1 MALTKEDIFN
11 VAERLAAEG
20 TNPTQTAV
28 REALGG
34 GSFATIGPALKEWKD
49 AQREDHALAEVVVP
63 DALNERVE
71 QMKAEAW
78 KAAISEAERRLSAER
93 DALHEAQEA
102 ADAAVVE
109 AQEAVTTLE
118 REAEER
124 EREISTLKNQLIDA
138 ESVAKEAL
146 ASKREAEQ
154 SFVSEQSRLKE
165 KIDGLESRL
174 ADAKDVID
182 RLTALEDQ
190 QAAINKRRR
199 SEDEEQPSLPLDNDR
214 D

>member
-11 VAERLAAEG
+11 IAERLAAEG

-63 DALNERVE
+63 DSLNERVE

-102 ADAAVVE
+102 ADAAVIE

-124 EREISTLKNQLIDA
+124 EREISILKSQVLDA
-138 ESVAKEAL
+138 EGVAKEAL
-146 ASKREAEQ
+146 ASRREAEQ
-154 SFVSEQSRLKE
+154 SLASEQSRLQE
-165 KIDGLESRL
+165 KISGLESRL
-174 ADAKDVID
+174 TDAKDVIE
-182 RLTALEDQ
+182 RLTALKESQ
-190 QAAINKRRR
+190 EKESKKKRR
-199 SEDEEQPSLPLDNDR
+199 DEEQPDLPLDTDNE
-214 D
+214 